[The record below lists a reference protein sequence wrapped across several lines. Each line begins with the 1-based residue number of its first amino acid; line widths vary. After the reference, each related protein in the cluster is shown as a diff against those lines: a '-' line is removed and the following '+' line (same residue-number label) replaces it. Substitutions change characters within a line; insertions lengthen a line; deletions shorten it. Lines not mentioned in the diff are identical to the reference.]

1 MPAHLPPSREQHA
14 PPRLAQLDG
23 VDAALDKWSGRE
35 ERMFT
40 ALNKKYD
47 AEIKAYWDSQEP
59 DKEEL

>member
-40 ALNKKYD
+40 ALNKIPTRKNF
-47 AEIKAYWDSQEP
+47 
-59 DKEEL
+59 EEAGLV